1 MIRRVSCQNRLIALN
16 HLTHLSVQT
25 KLDSPQGPRLRK
37 RKIAEPTMTIHTK
50 AATDEIYE
58 LFNAPLASTS
68 QPQEEQS
75 SEESDE
81 EDEDSEDD
89 DYTSG
94 GESTCT
100 GRISGATSE
109 YGDETQGDLAEAKD
123 AQDEQLEDTSNNTA
137 WSEFTVTKPEANEL
151 EEDQTCSA
159 ADQSD
164 DERREDTVP
173 PMEKQEEILVED
185 ELATPEA
192 KMIESQ
198 KQAPHHISIPPNNYN
213 VPTRP
218 YRDAQ
223 QAAYNRLPF
232 MTPIVEKTESSIG
245 TVASRHEKD
254 YFSAKTPC
262 PKTSQKTPTI
272 PEGDDELWSS
282 PFQDTTEQVKEM
294 PKIPPAPAF
303 SKPKPRQP
311 ASSAKST
318 TAAETTKKGPII
330 LDAQC
335 NPMEDSI
342 HATILKEIHPPLNTY
357 EGFHDHGDGA
367 FGRKP
372 EIKKYCKSIANS
384 KGRSNNDKTVSTLV
398 MPPILNFAGCD
409 RTYAIKR
416 ELGAG
421 AYAPVYLIEHLDSS
435 TTSVDNDQVVPK
447 MGKGAFGITRR
458 PVEALKTEE
467 PPSAWEFYILSTIH
481 RRLGVSR
488 AAASI
493 IRAFEMHMYTD
504 EGYLV
509 EEYLEHGTLLDLV
522 NIVVAQNA
530 ASGGG
535 ALDEPLAMFF
545 VVELL
550 RTVEALHAK
559 GIIHGDLKADNV
571 MLRLPT
577 LSTPSDT
584 SAAELTQAYTPTG
597 ASNWSS
603 TGISLI
609 DFGRGID
616 MRAFGPSI
624 QFIADWATTSTDCA
638 EMRELRPWTYQ
649 ADYHGI
655 AAIAHTLL
663 FGKYIDTVVEK
674 GTGNALGAGSGGKR
688 YKLKEGLKRWWQD
701 EIWSEFFEIMLNSG
715 LVATDGVEG
724 VQEEEGGKLPRL
736 RGMRRCRERME
747 AWLVENGER
756 GVGLRGMLRR
766 VEGLVGERARRKYIA
781 R

>member
-1 MIRRVSCQNRLIALN
+1 
-16 HLTHLSVQT
+16 
-25 KLDSPQGPRLRK
+25 
-37 RKIAEPTMTIHTK
+37 MTIHTK

-58 LFNAPLASTS
+58 IFNAPLASAEQQTD
-68 QPQEEQS
+68 EQS
-75 SEESDE
+75 SEES
-81 EDEDSEDD
+81 EDDDDDDDDD

-109 YGDETQGDLAEAKD
+109 YGDETQGDLAAAKGK
-123 AQDEQLEDTSNNTA
+123 QDEQPQDTSNNTG
-137 WSEFTVTKPEANEL
+137 WSEFTITRREADGV
-151 EEDQTCSA
+151 EEDET
-159 ADQSD
+159 ADESEHS
-164 DERREDTVP
+164 EREEREDT
-173 PMEKQEEILVED
+173 EAQDEDLAEEGLT
-185 ELATPEA
+185 TPEVNTN
-192 KMIESQ
+192 ENQ
-198 KQAPHHISIPPNNYN
+198 RQAPHHIPMPPSGYN

-245 TVASRHEKD
+245 TIASRHEKD

-282 PFQDTTEQVKEM
+282 PFQEAIEQAKEM
-294 PKIPPAPAF
+294 PKIPPPPTF
-303 SKPKPRQP
+303 TNPKPRLP
-311 ASSAKST
+311 ATVAKP
-318 TAAETTKKGPII
+318 ADNVKKGPII

-335 NPMEDSI
+335 NPMEESI
-342 HATILKEIHPPLNTY
+342 HATILKEIHPPLTTY
-357 EGFHDHGDGA
+357 DGYFDHGDES

-372 EIKKYCKSIANS
+372 EIKKYCKANA
-384 KGRSNNDKTVSTLV
+384 KGRSNSDKTMSTVV
-398 MPPILNFAGCD
+398 MPPILKFPGSD

-435 TTSVDNDQVVPK
+435 TASSTNDSDQAIAVSQ
-447 MGKGAFGITRR
+447 MGKGSFGIARR

-467 PPSAWEFYILSTIH
+467 PPSAWEFYILSTVH

-493 IRAFEMHMYTD
+493 IRAYEMHIYTD

-522 NIVVAQNA
+522 NTVVAQNA

-535 ALDEPLAMFF
+535 ALDETLAMFF

-571 MLRLPT
+571 MLRLNNN
-577 LSTPSDT
+577 STDE
-584 SAAELTQAYTPTG
+584 AELTAPYTPTG
-597 ASNWSS
+597 ANNWCT

-616 MRAFGPSI
+616 MRAFTPAV

-674 GTGNALGAGSGGKR
+674 GTGNALGGGSGGKR
-688 YKLKEGLKRWWQD
+688 YKLKEGLKRWWQG
-701 EIWSEFFEIMLNSG
+701 EIWTEFFEVMLNSG
-715 LVATDGVEG
+715 QNTVG
-724 VQEEEGGKLPRL
+724 EEGGRLPVL
-736 RGMRRCRERME
+736 KGMRRCREGME

-766 VEGLVGERARRKYIA
+766 VEGSVGERGRRK
-781 R
+781 

>member
-1 MIRRVSCQNRLIALN
+1 
-16 HLTHLSVQT
+16 
-25 KLDSPQGPRLRK
+25 
-37 RKIAEPTMTIHTK
+37 MTIHTK

-58 LFNAPLASTS
+58 IFNAPLATAE
-68 QPQEEQS
+68 QQTGEQS
-75 SEESDE
+75 SEESEE
-81 EDEDSEDD
+81 EDDDDDDDD

-109 YGDETQGDLAEAKD
+109 YGDDTQGDLAEAK
-123 AQDEQLEDTSNNTA
+123 AEQDDQSQDTSNNTG
-137 WSEFTVTKPEANEL
+137 WSEFTISRREPDRV
-151 EEDQTCSA
+151 D
-159 ADQSD
+159 D
-164 DERREDTVP
+164 DETANDSDRSDEEEQENTP
-173 PMEKQEEILVED
+173 PPSSTQD
-185 ELATPEA
+185 ENMAGDDLATPEVNI
-192 KMIESQ
+192 IELQ
-198 KQAPHHISIPPNNYN
+198 KAPHHIPMPPNGYN

-245 TVASRHEKD
+245 TIVSRHEKD

-272 PEGDDELWSS
+272 PEGDDEIWSS
-282 PFQDTTEQVKEM
+282 PFQEAIDQAKEM
-294 PKIPPAPAF
+294 PKIPPPPTFTSHKSRAPA
-303 SKPKPRQP
+303 SVVKP
-311 ASSAKST
+311 
-318 TAAETTKKGPII
+318 AAAADSLRKGPII

-335 NPMEDSI
+335 NPMEESI
-342 HATILKEIHPPLNTY
+342 HATILTQIHPPLTTY
-357 EGFHDHGDGA
+357 EGYFDHGDDS

-372 EIKKYCKSIANS
+372 EIKKYCKSIANA
-384 KGRSNNDKTVSTLV
+384 KGRSNNDKTMSTLV
-398 MPPILNFAGCD
+398 MPPILNFPGSD

-421 AYAPVYLIEHLDSS
+421 AYAPVYLIEHLDPSM
-435 TTSVDNDQVVPK
+435 TSNDEDQAVSK
-447 MGKGAFGITRR
+447 MGKGTFGVARHS
-458 PVEALKTEE
+458 VEALKTEE
-467 PPSAWEFYILSTIH
+467 PPSAWEYYILSTIH

-493 IRAFEMHMYTD
+493 IRAYEMHIYTD

-522 NIVVAQNA
+522 NTVVAQNA

-535 ALDEPLAMFF
+535 ALDETLAMFF

-550 RTVEALHAK
+550 RTVEALHSK

-571 MLRLPT
+571 MLRLNT
-577 LSTPSDT
+577 HSSSSGSTTEHTATELSAP
-584 SAAELTQAYTPTG
+584 YTPTG
-597 ASNWSS
+597 ASNWST

-616 MRAFGPSI
+616 MRAFIPSV
-624 QFIADWATTSTDCA
+624 QFIADWSTTSTDCA

-674 GTGNALGAGSGGKR
+674 GTGNALGGGSGGKK
-688 YKLKEGLKRWWQD
+688 YKLKEGLKRWWQG
-701 EIWSEFFEIMLNSG
+701 EIWSEFFEVMLNSG
-715 LVATDGVEG
+715 ANVAV
-724 VQEEEGGKLPRL
+724 EEGGKLPVL
-736 RGMRRCRERME
+736 KGMRSVRERME
-747 AWLVENGER
+747 GWLVETGEK
-756 GVGLRGMLRR
+756 GVGLRGMLRK
-766 VEGLVGERARRKYIA
+766 VEGLVGEKAKRK
-781 R
+781 